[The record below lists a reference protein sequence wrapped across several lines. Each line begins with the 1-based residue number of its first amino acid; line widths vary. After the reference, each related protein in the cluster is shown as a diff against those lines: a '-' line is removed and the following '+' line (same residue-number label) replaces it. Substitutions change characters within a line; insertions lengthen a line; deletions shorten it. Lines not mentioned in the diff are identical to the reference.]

1 VSTKKVILIVVVVV
15 IIILG
20 LAGTIAGYV
29 FNKGGFT
36 FFENNKKKE
45 KVEKYYLSLDSIYCN
60 IKDSKK
66 VLSLKVTIE
75 LIDEDSKTE
84 LENKQFL
91 IKDDINKIIRNKTEE
106 ELQGSEG
113 LTNLQKEI
121 KNSLVKIFDDESI
134 TNVYFD
140 EMIIQ

>member
-1 VSTKKVILIVVVVV
+1 MSTKKVILIVVVVV
-15 IIILG
+15 IVILG
-20 LAGTIAGYV
+20 LVGSIVGYL
-29 FNKGGFT
+29 FNKGGFA
-36 FFENNKKKE
+36 FMGNNEKKKE
-45 KVEKYYLSLDSIYCN
+45 TEKYYLSLDSIYCN

-75 LIDEDSKTE
+75 LDNEDSKTE
-84 LENKQFL
+84 LDNKQFL
-91 IKDDINKIIRNKTEE
+91 IKDNINKIIRNKTEE

-113 LTNLQKEI
+113 QINLQKEI
-121 KNSLVKIFDDESI
+121 KNSLIKIFDDESI